1 MWQWKKNF
9 ISLNMT
15 NSVCTALGVSLPL
28 PTPPV
33 FIAPSWSLILSWS
46 FIWAL
51 LGCFELRNMFCFK
64 FWKGSLF
71 FHQYGNKCH
80 LSGMTSSQDWWAVL
94 EVLKTSGE
102 YPIFRSQAETVEKVS
117 WWEKRGVHIYRVH
130 QYRFIRFL
138 VYTFK
143 CQLFVFMGLF
153 LRGRHG
159 MSVPRKVWL
168 YCTELGLAHG

>member
-1 MWQWKKNF
+1 
-9 ISLNMT
+9 MT
-15 NSVCTALGVSLPL
+15 NSVCTALGVLPL
-28 PTPPV
+28 PPV

-80 LSGMTSSQDWWAVL
+80 LSGMTSSRDWWAVL

-117 WWEKRGVHIYRVH
+117 WWEKRGVHIHRVH
-130 QYRFIRFL
+130 QYRFIGFL

-153 LRGRHG
+153 FKRQTWHVSTKKG
-159 MSVPRKVWL
+159 MVVLYWAGVSAWL
-168 YCTELGLAHG
+168 IL